1 VIAADAAQLVFDGPR
16 PRRQYCE
23 SLFKNN
29 YLREGPSLKR
39 RDKEKLQDFI
49 DRAKAMKWPKIK
61 PVSKAEQRFI
71 ATVLDAVNTL
81 ELEIIY
87 GNVPAEL
94 PPDSAAYLPT
104 APQIELN
111 LKIIKDNLYPLIELL
126 RHLEPKQHKAAL
138 KHMRNLLDAV
148 GYSWWIVPGED
159 LAGKERDENWQRRRW
174 AKDSEAREALA
185 AIVINIAGN
194 KRPLHPYDWIGKKL
208 RTINNKL
215 IRVGHSPL
223 VANFDDAKDVRKASD
238 EVHRI
243 LTDLPGDLSR
253 S

>member
-1 VIAADAAQLVFDGPR
+1 MAEGQTGEQSGTTFHCNSVGCG
-16 PRRQYCE
+16 QY
-23 SLFKNN
+23 FGTRN
-29 YLREGPSLKR
+29 YLR
-39 RDKEKLQDFI
+39 Q
-49 DRAKAMKWPKIK
+49 RAGGVTAG
-61 PVSKAEQRFI
+61 
-71 ATVLDAVNTL
+71 L
-81 ELEIIY
+81 
-87 GNVPAEL
+87 
-94 PPDSAAYLPT
+94 AAYLPT

-126 RHLEPKQHKAAL
+126 RRLEPKQHKAAL
-138 KHMRNLLDAV
+138 KHMRSLLNAV

-159 LAGKERDENWQRRRW
+159 LAAKGRNENWQRRRW

-208 RTINNKL
+208 KMINNKL

-238 EVHRI
+238 DVHRI
-243 LTDLPGDLSR
+243 LTDLPADLSR